1 MTGKIFISYR
11 RTDESGHAGRL
22 FDALQQT
29 FGADR
34 LFIDVDSIGWIDSLD
49 KQGARRLDNPKD
61 FVRIEIEAALEK
73 QKRVIPVLI
82 GDAIMPTA
90 EELPETL
97 KPLATRNAVRVTHER
112 FRSDSERLI
121 TALRKIVTLSTS
133 ARENESFIAPSKSLV
148 ASSNSRIYSLK
159 FVSGAVAV
167 VLLAVWAFSMGLEF
181 PGWHAPQPENP
192 PIVVRVCKS
201 EQASDCPPYDIAVGC
216 KDPNTGVDDIRDTC
230 KSLKVKQTFTGSGGS
245 CGVNVFAFT
254 CLPK

>member
-34 LFIDVDSIGWIDSLD
+34 LFIDVDSIEPGLDATEVIAQQVAQSDVLLVVIGSRWIDSLD

-201 EQASDCPPYDIAVGC
+201 EQACW
-216 KDPNTGVDDIRDTC
+216 
-230 KSLKVKQTFTGSGGS
+230 L
-245 CGVNVFAFT
+245 
-254 CLPK
+254 

>member
-34 LFIDVDSIGWIDSLD
+34 LFIDVASLEP
-49 KQGARRLDNPKD
+49 GLD
-61 FVRIEIEAALEK
+61 
-73 QKRVIPVLI
+73 
-82 GDAIMPTA
+82 
-90 EELPETL
+90 
-97 KPLATRNAVRVTHER
+97 
-112 FRSDSERLI
+112 
-121 TALRKIVTLSTS
+121 
-133 ARENESFIAPSKSLV
+133 
-148 ASSNSRIYSLK
+148 ASSNSRIDSLK

-181 PGWHAPQPENP
+181 PSWHAPQPENP